1 MTVPIEVKRAQVRQ
15 ALKKRR
21 ERLREMRRCVD
32 CAKKRVPGH
41 VLCQKCLD
49 DRKRRSARERAGL

>member
-1 MTVPIEVKRAQVRQ
+1 MRDLEAKRAGVR
-15 ALKKRR
+15 ASLKKRR
-21 ERLREMRRCVD
+21 AFLKGLRRCVD
-32 CAKKRVPGH
+32 CSKKRVPGH

>member
-1 MTVPIEVKRAQVRQ
+1 MTVPIEVKRERVR
-15 ALKKRR
+15 ASLKKRR
-21 ERLREMRRCVD
+21 AVLRDLRRCVD

-49 DRKRRSARERAGL
+49 DRREREAVRRAK